1 MEEFNKS
8 VTGGMVRRLV
18 RVGGVVFEPKGAKI
32 AAIGSLYS
40 MNGPPRKQ
48 KCCAIDS
55 AICEGYWDNS
65 VAAEVPE
72 ESAADNRQAVDSR
85 VRVATQQVVEAASTV
100 GVQSGET
107 GSAAQIGE
115 WQTWGVYEWVVDDE
129 GCLAIRPE
137 DGAEIGRLLNDD
149 SRIP

>member
-1 MEEFNKS
+1 M
-8 VTGGMVRRLV
+8 GA
-18 RVGGVVFEPKGAKI
+18 VFEPKRARI
-32 AAIGSLYS
+32 AASGSLFS
-40 MNGPPRKQ
+40 MNGRLPRKQ

-72 ESAADNRQAVDSR
+72 ESADDNRQAVDSR
-85 VRVATQQVVEAASTV
+85 VRVATQQAVEAASAV

-115 WQTWGVYEWVVDDE
+115 WQT
-129 GCLAIRPE
+129 
-137 DGAEIGRLLNDD
+137 
-149 SRIP
+149 

>member
-18 RVGGVVFEPKGAKI
+18 RLGGFEPKRARI
-32 AAIGSLYS
+32 AASGSLFS
-40 MNGPPRKQ
+40 MNGHPRKQ

-85 VRVATQQVVEAASTV
+85 VRVAIQ
-100 GVQSGET
+100 
-107 GSAAQIGE
+107 
-115 WQTWGVYEWVVDDE
+115 
-129 GCLAIRPE
+129 
-137 DGAEIGRLLNDD
+137 
-149 SRIP
+149 

>member
-1 MEEFNKS
+1 M
-8 VTGGMVRRLV
+8 
-18 RVGGVVFEPKGAKI
+18 GGVVFEPKGAQV
-32 AAIGSLYS
+32 AASGSLFS
-40 MNGPPRKQ
+40 MNGPPWKQ

-85 VRVATQQVVEAASTV
+85 VRVATQQVVEAASAV

-115 WQTWGVYEWVVDDE
+115 WQTWGVYE
-129 GCLAIRPE
+129 
-137 DGAEIGRLLNDD
+137 
-149 SRIP
+149 

>member
-18 RVGGVVFEPKGAKI
+18 RLGGFEPKRARI
-32 AAIGSLYS
+32 AASGSLFS

-85 VRVATQQVVEAASTV
+85 VRVAIQ
-100 GVQSGET
+100 
-107 GSAAQIGE
+107 
-115 WQTWGVYEWVVDDE
+115 
-129 GCLAIRPE
+129 
-137 DGAEIGRLLNDD
+137 
-149 SRIP
+149 

>member
-18 RVGGVVFEPKGAKI
+18 RLGGWFSSRNVPGL
-32 AAIGSLYS
+32 AASGSLFS

-85 VRVATQQVVEAASTV
+85 VRVAIPV
-100 GVQSGET
+100 GCRGRECCWRAIRRNWFRCADWQW
-107 GSAAQIGE
+107 QI
-115 WQTWGVYEWVVDDE
+115 WGAYEWMVDDE
-129 GCLAIRPE
+129 GCLAIHPE
-137 DGAEIGRLLNDD
+137 DGVEIGQLLNDD

>member
-1 MEEFNKS
+1 M
-8 VTGGMVRRLV
+8 
-18 RVGGVVFEPKGAKI
+18 
-32 AAIGSLYS
+32 
-40 MNGPPRKQ
+40 
-48 KCCAIDS
+48 
-55 AICEGYWDNS
+55 
-65 VAAEVPE
+65 AAEVPE

-115 WQTWGVYEWVVDDE
+115 WQTWGGYEWVDDE

-137 DGAEIGRLLNDD
+137 DGAEIGRLLNND

>member
-1 MEEFNKS
+1 M
-8 VTGGMVRRLV
+8 
-18 RVGGVVFEPKGAKI
+18 RVGGVVFEPKGAQI
-32 AAIGSLYS
+32 AASGSLFS
-40 MNGPPRKQ
+40 MNGPPWKQ

-85 VRVATQQVVEAASTV
+85 VRVATQQVVEAASAV

-137 DGAEIGRLLNDD
+137 DGAEIGQLLNDD
-149 SRIP
+149 SGIP